1 MIPVGFGEVGGWGT
15 GRLGRIYAV
24 PRAVRSKAML
34 GGTCRR
40 GSGAWVDGTYALP
53 VFSDL
58 GLGTN
63 LGMPMTFGC

>member
-1 MIPVGFGEVGGWGT
+1 MGSGDWEESTLFRG
-15 GRLGRIYAV
+15 
-24 PRAVRSKAML
+24 VRSQAML
-34 GGTCRR
+34 GGTWRR
-40 GSGAWVDGTYALP
+40 GSGAWVDGTYALT